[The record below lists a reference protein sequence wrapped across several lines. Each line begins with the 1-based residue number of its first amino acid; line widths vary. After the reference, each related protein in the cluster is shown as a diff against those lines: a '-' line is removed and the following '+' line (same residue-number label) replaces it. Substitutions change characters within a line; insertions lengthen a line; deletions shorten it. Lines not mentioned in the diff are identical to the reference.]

1 MSFEISF
8 YCCCR
13 WYNDVTDVEVKEV
26 CIISPESPVSPEL
39 EF

>member
-1 MSFEISF
+1 MSFEISY

-13 WYNDVTDVEVKEV
+13 WYNDVTDVEVKV